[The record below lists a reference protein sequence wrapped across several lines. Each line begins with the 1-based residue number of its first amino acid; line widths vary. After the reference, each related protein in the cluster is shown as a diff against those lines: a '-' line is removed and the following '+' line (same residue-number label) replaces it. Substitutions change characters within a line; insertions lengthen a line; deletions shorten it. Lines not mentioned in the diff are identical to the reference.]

1 VAVNQRL
8 LRGSLLVAG
17 VAIVAWVAVLATRDD
32 EPDLVLSDSDT
43 STAIT
48 EPGIATND
56 DVVGRPLPDAPVQN
70 LNGDTIRTAEL
81 TGRPLVINIWFS
93 TCAPCREELPAFAAV
108 AAELGD
114 DVDFVGINQFPASQ
128 REEDFARDLGVTY
141 PLFYDGDSEF
151 ITALGIVRYPVTL
164 FVDADGTIERQSGQL
179 DADELRSI
187 ITADLL

>member
-8 LRGSLLVAG
+8 LRGSLLVAV
-17 VAIVAWVAVLATRDD
+17 VAIVVWVAVLATRDT
-32 EPDLVLSDSDT
+32 EPDFVVPNDDT
-43 STAIT
+43 TDVT

-56 DVVGRPLPDAPVQN
+56 DVVGRPLPDAPVQD
-70 LNGDTIRTAEL
+70 LAGDTIRTSQL
-81 TGRPLVINIWFS
+81 IGRPLVINIWFS
-93 TCAPCREELPAFAAV
+93 TCAPCREELPAFASV
-108 AAELGD
+108 SSDLGG

>member
-8 LRGSLLVAG
+8 LRGSLLVA
-17 VAIVAWVAVLATRDD
+17 VVVIVAWVAVLATRDTD
-32 EPDLVLSDSDT
+32 PDFVVPSDDT
-43 STAIT
+43 TEVT

-56 DVVGRPLPDAPVQN
+56 DVVGRPLPDAPVQD
-70 LNGDTIRTAEL
+70 LAGDTIQTAEL
-81 TGRPLVINIWFS
+81 IGRPMVINIWFS
-93 TCAPCREELPAFAAV
+93 TCAPCREELPAFADV
-108 AAELGD
+108 SSDLGD

-164 FVDADGTIERQSGQL
+164 FVAADGTIVRQSGQL
-179 DADELRSI
+179 DADELRGI
-187 ITADLL
+187 ITSELL